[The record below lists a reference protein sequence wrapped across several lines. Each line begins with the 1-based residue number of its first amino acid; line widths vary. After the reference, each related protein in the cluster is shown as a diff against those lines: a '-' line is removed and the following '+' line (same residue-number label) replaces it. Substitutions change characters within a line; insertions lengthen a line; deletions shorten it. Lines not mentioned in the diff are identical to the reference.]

1 VIPDPQARIITE
13 AEQERF
19 VSVASE
25 YARRNGYKVA
35 DCCDLFEHH
44 DGTVVVHLNK
54 PVQTD
59 PTGRYTYVDTPST
72 VCVMINRH
80 TGNCSIPEM
89 L

>member
-1 VIPDPQARIITE
+1 VTPAPRRGHLTE

-25 YARRNGYKVA
+25 HARNNGYEVA
-35 DCCDLFEHH
+35 DCRDLFEHH
-44 DGTVVVHLNK
+44 DGTIVIHFNK

-80 TGNCSIPEM
+80 TGNCCIPEM